1 MFISDFYSIDAFK
14 RYLLSQH
21 STNDLFQTLV
31 KRIPNV
37 KTMVYAATHGN
48 YTPEFRQT
56 TLSMLEQ
63 YGVTL
68 DVSSNSLTFTNE
80 L

>member
-14 RYLLSQH
+14 RYLLAQH
-21 STNDLFQTLV
+21 STNDLFQNLV

-37 KTMVYAATHGN
+37 KAMVYSATHGN
-48 YTPEFRQT
+48 YTPEFRQS
-56 TLSMLEQ
+56 TLSILEE
-63 YGVTL
+63 YGVIL
-68 DVSSNSLTFTNE
+68 DIASNSLTFTDG